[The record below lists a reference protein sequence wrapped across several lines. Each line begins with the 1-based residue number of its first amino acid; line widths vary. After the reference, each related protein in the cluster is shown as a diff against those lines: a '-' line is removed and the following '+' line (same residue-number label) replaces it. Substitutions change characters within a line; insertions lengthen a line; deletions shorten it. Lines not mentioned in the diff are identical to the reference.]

1 MSESNNFSSRTKI
14 LNSDLA
20 DTYLEIKRA
29 ELLLKQN
36 EIYLAVRKQT
46 KGELRVKQ
54 TYFCEEK
61 NLGFVRSITDA
72 IIERLLNEL
81 MTNQDIE
88 LKTAPEYVIVNQM
101 NNENSSNTTANT
113 AESNQNQTQQQQNA
127 GQEQIDR
134 QVKTETSSKTI
145 IEEQDAKLVGY
156 RDIGLLSMHGFD
168 PREHE
173 DIRALCGGKITEEK
187 LIQLKGKRQY
197 AFLLDKRANQQAQRN
212 ENKDNGLFAI
222 RFDKLTEHH
231 IAKKITPYLDNGRI
245 EGGVAIYGSAELGG
259 GYEPKS
265 GGLSYDQKRALTSSP
280 THAERFKLKR
290 FTSVEV
296 LGEEI
301 MGMALGKE
309 RDAAIEIKLKNLSL
323 TLTDKMYEEFMEELT
338 RYEETSGQ
346 IEYPEGTY
354 YYGEGEIPQKH
365 INKSS
370 SATNLTPKEYDERVG
385 KFEDSLKKSTYSPD
399 QIIKFDLLDE
409 KITQKDLARKLT
421 QLIACCVEGKITYKD
436 KSTTVTKRNTR
447 AGNKAYCDLKSVLL
461 FVDWSIESDVNLVL
475 KSPMV
480 SFNILNKVLDIIPC
494 TLANNFQVIAV
505 SGGKETKTIKKT
517 TGIMKIKK
525 DEPAD
530 SLRVE
535 IHKHDQYHIE
545 FLTWGMSPSAPKGS
559 AIDLQNKLN
568 EIAKAL
574 PNIFTTAGDTSTA
587 IENTNLTNVGNA
599 ATNLTTVTG
608 ERDKALDEAKKLKA

>member
-61 NLGFVRSITDA
+61 NLGFVRSITD
-72 IIERLLNEL
+72 
-81 MTNQDIE
+81 
-88 LKTAPEYVIVNQM
+88 VNQM

-134 QVKTETSSKTI
+134 QVKTETSSKTVII

-212 ENKDNGLFAI
+212 ENKDNGLFAN
-222 RFDKLTEHH
+222 
-231 IAKKITPYLDNGRI
+231 NGRI